1 MITKEKYWHKPTYS
15 SIGKSIEYMRDHAV
29 SNSVK
34 HICMPK
40 IGCGL
45 DRLQWNRVAKII
57 EQAFDGT
64 GIAVTVYVL

>member
-1 MITKEKYWHKPTYS
+1 
-15 SIGKSIEYMRDHAV
+15 MRDHAV